1 MRVEHRLPG
10 VLEAPAQSRRLVE
23 RTLGDHPRLEDIVL
37 ASSELVANAVVHG
50 RDTENAGMSLG
61 IAAHATHLRVWVVHR
76 GNWFDPRAD
85 RGVHGL
91 GLVDR
96 IADRWGIGERDGS
109 VTVWFEVDSPQ
120 SDSRALTDDSAGA
133 GRR

>member
-1 MRVEHRLPG
+1 
-10 VLEAPAQSRRLVE
+10 LVE